1 MELLLT
7 NLEIR
12 ALKETLEAEV
22 SNLRMDI
29 ATAKDRTMREDLI
42 IRKELL
48 LSILEQI
55 PIAVLD
61 VA

>member
-1 MELLLT
+1 VELLLT

-42 IRKELL
+42 MRKELL

-55 PIAVLD
+55 PTAVLD

>member
-7 NLEIR
+7 NLEIQ

-42 IRKELL
+42 MRKELL

-55 PIAVLD
+55 PTAVQN

>member
-7 NLEIR
+7 NLEIQ
-12 ALKETLEAEV
+12 ALKETLEAEI
-22 SNLRMDI
+22 SHLRMDI

-42 IRKELL
+42 MRKELL

-55 PIAVLD
+55 PAAVLD
-61 VA
+61 FA

>member
-55 PIAVLD
+55 PTAVLD

>member
-48 LSILEQI
+48 LSILDQI
-55 PIAVLD
+55 PTAVLD